1 MSNKEKDQFK
11 KRFNVFQIDEAE
23 LERMFKQEEL
33 RIRAFEVNEAAFQAA
48 MAREAMMQMGYG
60 AGGGASQTT
69 PTAIQFVV
77 NTTDYPEFGFD
88 FTSTGEPIE
97 FTINWGDG
105 TIHEDSGA
113 GGYYEESHTY
123 AEVGEYTVTVT
134 FDDPL
139 KILELNFPGTN
150 DAYDYAGISSIT
162 GLQSLANLQD
172 FKADDNYLV
181 SVDLSGLSNLTYV
194 EIGDNFIVGT
204 STPSLTTVNLSGCT
218 ALEELRL
225 DDSDFSGGTPNLT
238 GLNNLK
244 FVDFDE
250 SDISGSVDISF
261 LSSLDD
267 FDFSANPGL
276 TELIISSSQPLG
288 LDEQYLNASGCGL
301 TQASVDAILV
311 ALSLNGIS
319 GATIDLQGGTN
330 AVPGAAG
337 LAAKTVLEENGWE
350 VLINS

>member
-1 MSNKEKDQFK
+1 MNRQ
-11 KRFNVFQIDEAE
+11 QIIEQLRVQSQTSYAQAKVKSLHEAV
-23 LERMFKQEEL
+23 LNAPL
-33 RIRAFEVNEAAFQAA
+33 ANAAA
-48 MAREAMMQMGYG
+48 GSSS
-60 AGGGASQTT
+60 GGGGKRPIAEFS
-69 PTAIQFVV
+69 FVV
-77 NTTDYPEFGFD
+77 NTTDYTDFGFE
-88 FTSTGEPIE
+88 FTSTNEPIE
-97 FTINWGDG
+97 FTIDWGDG
-105 TIHEDSGA
+105 TIHEDSGV
-113 GGYYEESHTY
+113 GGYYEEDHEY

-139 KILELNFPGTN
+139 KILILNFPGYG
-150 DAYDYAGISSIT
+150 DDYAGISSIT
-162 GLQSLANLQD
+162 GLQSLSNLQE
-172 FKADDNYLV
+172 FRADDNYLV

-204 STPSLTTVNLSGCT
+204 STHSLTTVNLSGCT
-218 ALEELRL
+218 ALEELNL
-225 DDSDFSGGTPNLT
+225 DDSNFSGGIPDLT
-238 GLNNLK
+238 GLTNLK
-244 FVDFDE
+244 FLDVDD

-261 LSSLDD
+261 LPSLDD
-267 FDFSANPGL
+267 FDFSLNLGL

-288 LDEQYLNASGCGL
+288 FNNQYVNASGCGL

-337 LAAKTVLEENGWE
+337 LAAKTILEGNGWD

>member
-1 MSNKEKDQFK
+1 MDKFVNWGGETPEQ
-11 KRFNVFQIDEAE
+11 
-23 LERMFKQEEL
+23 LEIRRRYEEEM
-33 RIRAFEVNEAAFQAA
+33 REAAINRFILE
-48 MAREAMMQMGYG
+48 ARQNASRSAIA
-60 AGGGASQTT
+60 AGGGGGRPIAEFS
-69 PTAIQFVV
+69 FVV
-77 NTTDYPEFGFD
+77 NTTDYTDFGFE

-105 TIHEDSGA
+105 TIHEDSGV
-113 GGYYEESHTY
+113 GGYYEEDHTY

-139 KILELNFPGTN
+139 KILILNFPGYG
-150 DAYDYAGISSIT
+150 DDYAGISSIT
-162 GLQSLANLQD
+162 GLQSLSNLQE
-172 FKADDNYLV
+172 FRADDNYLV

-204 STPSLTTVNLSGCT
+204 STHSLTTVNLSGCT

-225 DDSDFSGGTPNLT
+225 DDSDFSGGIPDLT
-238 GLNNLK
+238 GLTNLK
-244 FVDFDE
+244 YVDVDD

-261 LSSLDD
+261 LPSLDD
-267 FDFSANPGL
+267 FDFSQNANL

-288 LDEQYLNASGCGL
+288 LDEQYVNASDCGL

-319 GATIDLQGGTN
+319 GATIDLEGGTN
-330 AVPGAAG
+330 ATPGAAG
-337 LAAKTVLEENGWE
+337 LAAKTILEGNGWD

>member
-11 KRFNVFQIDEAE
+11 KRFSVFQIEEAE

-48 MAREAMMQMGYG
+48 MAKEAMMQMGYG

-69 PTAIQFVV
+69 ATAIQFVV
-77 NTTDYPEFGFD
+77 NTTDNLEFGFD
-88 FTSTGEPIE
+88 FTSTGEPIA

-139 KILELNFPGTN
+139 KILELDFPGEE
-150 DAYDYAGISSIT
+150 DYAGISSIT
-162 GLQSLANLQD
+162 GLQSLSNLQN
-172 FKADDNYLV
+172 FSADDNYLV

-225 DDSDFSGGTPNLT
+225 DDSNFSGGIPDLT
-238 GLNNLK
+238 GLTNLK
-244 FVDFDE
+244 FLDVDD

-261 LSSLDD
+261 LPSLDD
-267 FDFSANPGL
+267 FDFSQNLGL

-288 LDEQYLNASGCGL
+288 LDEQTLNASGCGL

-337 LAAKTVLEENGWE
+337 LAAKTVLEGNGWD
-350 VLINS
+350 VFINS

>member
-1 MSNKEKDQFK
+1 MNLRQIYEKLRQQAE
-11 KRFNVFQIDEAE
+11 RNGHQIDEDRLRQQAWMMRD
-23 LERMFKQEEL
+23 RMM
-33 RIRAFEVNEAAFQAA
+33 FEQSYTNNTVSSSSAA
-48 MAREAMMQMGYG
+48 G
-60 AGGGASQTT
+60 AGGGGSRRRQIFT
-69 PTAIQFVV
+69 FVV
-77 NTTDYPEFGFD
+77 NTTDYTDFGFE
-88 FTSTGEPIE
+88 FTSTEETIE

-105 TIHEDSGA
+105 TIHEDSGY
-113 GGYYEESHTY
+113 GGFYFENHTY

-139 KILELNFPGTN
+139 KILILNFPGYG
-150 DAYDYAGISSIT
+150 DDYAGISSIT
-162 GLQSLANLQD
+162 GLQSLSNLQE
-172 FKADDNYLV
+172 FRADDNYLV

-225 DDSDFSGGTPNLT
+225 DDSDFSGGIPDLT

-244 FVDFDE
+244 FLDVDE

-261 LSSLDD
+261 LPSLDD
-267 FDFSANPGL
+267 FDFSKNSNL

-288 LDEQYLNASGCGL
+288 LNGQYLNATDCGL

-311 ALSLNGIS
+311 ALSLNGIT

-330 AVPGAAG
+330 ATPSATG
-337 LAAKTVLEENGWE
+337 LAAKDVLEGNGWT
-350 VLINS
+350 VLINSN